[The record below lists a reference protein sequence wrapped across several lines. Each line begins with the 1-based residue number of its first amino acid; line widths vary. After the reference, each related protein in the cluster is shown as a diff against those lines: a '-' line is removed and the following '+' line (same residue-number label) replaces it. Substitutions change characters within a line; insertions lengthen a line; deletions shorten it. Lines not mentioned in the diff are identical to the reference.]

1 MTEKK
6 YTTAQRLIKLE
17 KDYETFSKVLSLIY
31 NRQEVIMRDMKGVK
45 VPDEVD
51 KEKVV

>member
-17 KDYETFSKVLSLIY
+17 KDYITFSKVLKLIY
-31 NRQEVIMRDMKGVK
+31 GRQEVIMGGFKEAKGL
-45 VPDEVD
+45 
-51 KEKVV
+51 